1 MVVGLIWVAFDTGF
15 LHNRH
20 WQPPP
25 SPSVLQGKIP
35 VIDPDQGADFQ
46 TGCINMREGNS
57 PFNAILWHTTTL
69 MILLDSRESSSA
81 TGIILPFSDDYQQRL
96 DNLTL
101 PTISTFLHTSCNE
114 HFTKKYPMTITTPC
128 TPALKWTTSTA
139 HLSAEPLRDKTLF
152 LNFICDFSTNA
163 AQTPFYYFST
173 FIP

>member
-81 TGIILPFSDDYQQRL
+81 TGIILPLSDDYQQRL

-101 PTISTFLHTSCNE
+101 PTISTFLHTSCSE
-114 HFTKKYPMTITTPC
+114 HFTKIANDNHHPLNSRINVNTNRTSARRAKIDKYRPSKCRTTKRQN
-128 TPALKWTTSTA
+128 TFF
-139 HLSAEPLRDKTLF
+139 E
-152 LNFICDFSTNA
+152 
-163 AQTPFYYFST
+163 FYMRF
-173 FIP
+173 FN